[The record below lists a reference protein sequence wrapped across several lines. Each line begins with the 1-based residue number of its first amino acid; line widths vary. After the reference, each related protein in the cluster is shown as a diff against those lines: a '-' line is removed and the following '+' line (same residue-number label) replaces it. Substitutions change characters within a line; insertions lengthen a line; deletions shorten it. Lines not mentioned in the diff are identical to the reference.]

1 MSKKQQQTLPTVI
14 LVSHEHTNGLF
25 HHVNDREMLI
35 DILLEHISLAC
46 FTSEPIPDQY
56 SMNDTEK
63 YVGDFAMWKIVCK
76 PNLQFHKQD
85 ALLSHEEL
93 FEFVIQGRKSLQLI
107 EPKKYFF
114 SSIDK
119 LSEDM
124 IILRDKFKDAL
135 MGYIQQVI
143 EENFS

>member
-1 MSKKQQQTLPTVI
+1 MSKKPSQQLPNII
-14 LVSHEHTNGLF
+14 LVSQDHTNGLF
-25 HHVNDREMLI
+25 HHLNDI
-35 DILLEHISLAC
+35 DIIVEVLMEHISMAA
-46 FTSEPIPDQY
+46 FFDEVINTS
-56 SMNDTEK
+56 TEITDRER

-124 IILRDKFKDAL
+124 IILRDKFKEAL
-135 MGYIQQVI
+135 TGFVQEVI
-143 EENFS
+143 EESFS

>member
-1 MSKKQQQTLPTVI
+1 MSKKPSQQLPNII
-14 LVSHEHTNGLF
+14 LVSQDHTNGLF
-25 HHVNDREMLI
+25 HHLNDI
-35 DILLEHISLAC
+35 DIIVEVLMEHISMAA
-46 FTSEPIPDQY
+46 FFDEVINPSNEI
-56 SMNDTEK
+56 TERER

-76 PNLQFHKQD
+76 PNLQFHKQE

-93 FEFVIQGRKSLQLI
+93 FEFVMQGRKSLQLI

-124 IILRDKFKDAL
+124 IILRDKFKEAL
-135 MGYIQQVI
+135 TGFVQEVI
-143 EENFS
+143 EENF

>member
-1 MSKKQQQTLPTVI
+1 MSKKPSQQLPNII
-14 LVSHEHTNGLF
+14 LVSQDHTNGLF
-25 HHVNDREMLI
+25 HHLNDI
-35 DILLEHISLAC
+35 DIIVEVLMEHISMAA
-46 FTSEPIPDQY
+46 FFDEIVNPS
-56 SMNDTEK
+56 TEITERER
-63 YVGDFAMWKIVCK
+63 YVGDFAMWKIACK
-76 PNLQFHKQD
+76 PNLQFHKHD

-93 FEFVIQGRKSLQLI
+93 LEFVIQGRKSLQLI

-143 EENFS
+143 EENF

>member
-1 MSKKQQQTLPTVI
+1 MSKKPSQQLPNII
-14 LVSHEHTNGLF
+14 LVSQDHTNGLF
-25 HHVNDREMLI
+25 HHLNDI
-35 DILLEHISLAC
+35 DIIVEVLMEHISMAA
-46 FTSEPIPDQY
+46 FFDEVINPS
-56 SMNDTEK
+56 TEITDRER

-135 MGYIQQVI
+135 MGYIQHVI
-143 EENFS
+143 EEIF